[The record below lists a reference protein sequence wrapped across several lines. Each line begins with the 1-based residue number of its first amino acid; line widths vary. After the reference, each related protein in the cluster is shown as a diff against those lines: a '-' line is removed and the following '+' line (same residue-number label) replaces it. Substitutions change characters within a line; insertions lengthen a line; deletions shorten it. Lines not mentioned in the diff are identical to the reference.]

1 MRRHAEYLRQGDF
14 GLRFGMAFFT
24 RIDAAKNIRR
34 FWLSVVTPTMFGS
47 WSVLREWGRIGSPGR
62 VQLRTFESEEEAQ
75 RAEQNGIKKRQR
87 HGYRETQDVV
97 AAMRE
102 VETRA
107 ASIQSAGK
115 GPPVKSKT
123 QRYSENEKQGVLD
136 FPDTSKNL
144 S

>member
-62 VQLRTFESEEEAQ
+62 VQLRTFDSEEEAQ
-75 RAEQNGIKKRQR
+75 RAEQQGIKKRQR
-87 HGYRETQDVV
+87 HGYHETQDVGAQWSEV
-97 AAMRE
+97 IAAGG
-102 VETRA
+102 
-107 ASIQSAGK
+107 SIQSAK
-115 GPPVKSKT
+115 KRSLIKSKKSD
-123 QRYSENEKQGVLD
+123 YSKNPKQGVLD
-136 FPDTSKNL
+136 FSDTSGNFT
-144 S
+144 